1 MVRGLGSLERVS
13 ELKSQRF
20 RPHRESCL
28 HPQERVPNSRDE
40 SSVIIGGL
48 GGSVPDSKEEYLSPT
63 EKSPNPKVGPRFYK
77 QGF

>member
-1 MVRGLGSLERVS
+1 MVRGLGSLKSVS

-28 HPQERVPNSRDE
+28 NPEERAPNSREE

-48 GGSVPDSKEEYLSPT
+48 GGSVLDSKEEYLSPT
-63 EKSPNPKVGPRFYK
+63 EKSPNP
-77 QGF
+77 